1 MTVREKIAL
10 FPHSPGVYRY
20 YDSEGIVIYVGKA
33 KDLHKRVAQY
43 FVAPER
49 LNTKTRILVS
59 KIADAQYSVVDTEAD
74 ALLLE
79 NNLIKQYKP
88 KYNILLKDSKTYPW
102 ICVTGDEF
110 PKVYLTR
117 RIVKGNRY
125 FGPYSSV
132 MHARNL
138 LEFFSETYKIRSCNN
153 KITSDAIIRKKFRP
167 CLDFH
172 IGRCGG
178 CCVGKVSLK
187 EYNAQ
192 IEEIVSLLKGDA
204 NAIIQHY
211 KQLMLEAADRLEF
224 EQAQEY
230 KQKMESLQKH
240 YAKSVITSAVG
251 TNADVFSLITDSNE
265 AFGNFMR
272 VRSGSIIQ
280 SLNLGFKMNIEEEQE
295 AVLSE
300 FIAEIESKF
309 GKISGEVIV
318 PFLPDVEM
326 DGVTFRIPVKG
337 DKMAL
342 LELSTKNA
350 KEFQFN
356 SIRQKEHTDPDQYRN
371 MVLEDLKKVL
381 VMDVLPVHMECFDNS
396 NIQGTNPVA
405 SCVVFRNGVP
415 SKKDYRKFKIKTVIG
430 ANDYASMK
438 EVVNRRYSR
447 MLREDPDDLP
457 QLVVIDGGKGQLDF
471 AYQALA
477 ELGLTDKLTVIGLAK
492 RLEEVIRVGDPYP
505 LFIDRNSAA
514 LKVLQRIR
522 DEAHRF
528 GITFH
533 RSLRSK
539 SQIESA
545 LTRIK
550 GVGEQTEKRL
560 LIHYGSVPR
569 IAAATV
575 EDLSE
580 FLGRRE
586 LAERIHNELN
596 EEYDEDQ

>member
-1 MTVREKIAL
+1 M
-10 FPHSPGVYRY
+10 
-20 YDSEGIVIYVGKA
+20 GKA

-43 FVAPER
+43 FVSPDR
-49 LNTKTRILVS
+49 LNAKTRILVS
-59 KIADAQYSVVDTEAD
+59 KIADAQYSVVDSEAD

-102 ICVTGDEF
+102 ICVTSDEF
-110 PKVYLTR
+110 PKIYLTR

-132 MHARNL
+132 IHARNL
-138 LEFFSETYKIRSCNN
+138 LEFISENYKIRSCNN
-153 KITSDAIIRKKFRP
+153 KITSDGVLRGKFRP
-167 CLDFH
+167 CMDFH
-172 IGRCGG
+172 INRCAG
-178 CCVGKVSLK
+178 CCIGKISVK
-187 EYNAQ
+187 EYNAE
-192 IEEIVSLLKGDA
+192 IEEIVSLLKGGA
-204 NAIIQHY
+204 SEVIQHY
-211 KQLMLEAADRLEF
+211 RHLMTQAADNLEF
-224 EQAQEY
+224 EQAQVY
-230 KQKMESLQKH
+230 KQKVDSLQQH
-240 YAKSVITSAVG
+240 YSKSVITSASD
-251 TNADVFSLITDSNE
+251 TNVDVFSLVTDANE
-265 AFGNFMR
+265 SYGNFMR
-272 VRSGSIIQ
+272 VRGGAIIQ
-280 SLNLGFKMNIEEEQE
+280 SLNLGFKMNIEEEPE

-318 PFLPDVEM
+318 PFMPDVEM
-326 DGVTFRIPVKG
+326 EGVSFKIPVKG
-337 DKMAL
+337 DKLAIL
-342 LELSTKNA
+342 TLSTKNA

-356 SIRQKEHTDPDQYRN
+356 SIRQKEHTDPDQYKS
-371 MVLEDLKKVL
+371 MVMEELRKALG
-381 VMDVLPVHMECFDNS
+381 MDVLPRHIECFDNS

-405 SCVVFRNGVP
+405 SCVVFRDGVP

-457 QLVVIDGGKGQLDF
+457 QLIVIDGGKGQLDF
-471 AYQALA
+471 AFQALA
-477 ELGLTDKLTVIGLAK
+477 ELGLTEKLTVVGLAK

-505 LFIDRNSAA
+505 LFIDRNSSA
-514 LKVLQRIR
+514 LKVLQQIR

-569 IAAATV
+569 IASAPV
-575 EDLSE
+575 EDLAA
-580 FLGRRE
+580 FLGKEE

-596 EEYDEDQ
+596 KEDEE